1 MALFAPF
8 PTDHPVDLALVSLG
22 SLVRRGRNQSLTPAD
37 LAELATTLEQ
47 QLADSGADP
56 EFLLRA
62 RLKMLCRAGR
72 DETLTF
78 DQFEAITGS
87 IRRQLQ
93 IARGDIDRAQLRKTP
108 MATAASDGV
117 VGRAYGRLTVFDGG
131 RATPNPTERSL

>member
-1 MALFAPF
+1 MALFTHF
-8 PTDHPVDLALVSLG
+8 PTDHPVDAALVSLG
-22 SLVRRGRNQSLTPAD
+22 TLVRRGRNQSLTPAD
-37 LAELATTLEQ
+37 FAELATTLER

-56 EFLLRA
+56 DAILRA

-93 IARGDIDRAQLRKTP
+93 IARGDEDRARLRKTP
-108 MATAASDGV
+108 FASRSA
-117 VGRAYGRLTVFDGG
+117 GRAYGRLTVIDGG
-131 RATPNPTERSL
+131 RAAQSPNERSL